1 MSKVSQPKKTGGS
14 ASTKKATSKT
24 EDLAVTMTIV
34 EPEEK
39 ATTNKKPASVDP
51 PSSET
56 KSSTLG
62 QASELSFEVIQEQA
76 YFLWEKDGYQHGLDE
91 VHWLQAESL
100 LKQQALDKPSKVV
113 AKK

>member
-1 MSKVSQPKKTGGS
+1 MSKVSQPKKTGS
-14 ASTKKATSKT
+14 TTSTKKAPSKG

-39 ATTNKKPASVDP
+39 ASVTKKAVSGETASTEAKV
-51 PSSET
+51 SKVE
-56 KSSTLG
+56 
-62 QASELSFEVIQEQA
+62 QATELSFEVIQEQA

-91 VHWLQAESL
+91 VHWLQAETL
-100 LKQQALDKPSKVV
+100 LKQQVQEEPKAA